1 MTKVLIFEG
10 VDKAGKSTTA
20 EKLAQDWGYK
30 IVKGLAV
37 KTPTGMEQACKALLK
52 EVGDYIRADV
62 PGVIID
68 RIHIMSDAIYNPVH
82 RDPSAANAQA
92 AYQIVYSNM
101 EELLKRTL
109 ADTEVYA
116 FIFTADAD
124 IILKRM
130 EAGGGPE
137 DIQEEDVKRNVER
150 YLDAYANLYTALITG
165 VEPYNTTL
173 KQTVLVDTTKI
184 SFEKVVEAVKDIL
197 KGVENNNTI
206 SVESLLKDD
215 RLLFAPI
222 VPKGFKIKSD
232 FALVLAQNLVR
243 NKKQKKYWRE
253 FTGYK
258 VLDNGAFEL
267 GKSIELSTLLDIAKA
282 INADELVLPDVFR
295 DMDETIKR
303 TEEAILVIDKYKEKG
318 LIRPDLKL
326 MAVPQGKDLYEWLTC
341 FDTFLKNPKIDVIAI
356 NRDSARFYG
365 SRLKTLEHVYA
376 GIIAVSPDIVK
387 EYHLLGM
394 QDNIHEAKEVSEKF
408 GWVRSMDS
416 CFPYLIAREYC
427 KNKNEVVN
435 AMEAGIERSNIKE
448 TINFNAPYN
457 ASIEDCLRRVRR
469 VMRKWNIN
477 I

>member
-20 EKLAQDWGYK
+20 ERLAQDLGYK

-37 KTPTGMEQACKALLK
+37 KTPIGMEQACRALLK
-52 EVGDYIRADV
+52 EVGDYIRAGI

-82 RDPSAANAQA
+82 RDLHATSAHE
-92 AYQIVYSNM
+92 AYQAVYSNM
-101 EELLKRTL
+101 EELLKKTL
-109 ADTEVYA
+109 AGTEAYT

-124 IILKRM
+124 VILKRM
-130 EAGGGPE
+130 EADGGPE
-137 DIQEEDVKRNVER
+137 DVQEEDVKRNVER
-150 YLDAYANLYTALITG
+150 YLDAYANLYTALLSG
-165 VEPYNTTL
+165 AEPYNTVL
-173 KQTVLVDTTKI
+173 KQTVLVDTTTI
-184 SFEKVVEAVKDIL
+184 DFEKVVAAVKAVLNGSD
-197 KGVENNNTI
+197 NNNII
-206 SVESLLKDD
+206 SVEELLKDD

-222 VPKGFKIKSD
+222 VPKGFKVKSD
-232 FALVLAQNLVR
+232 FALVLAQNLIG

-253 FTGYK
+253 FAGYK

-267 GKSIELSTLLDIAKA
+267 GSSIELNTLLDIARA
-282 INADELVLPDVFR
+282 INADEVVLPDVFR
-295 DMDETIKR
+295 DVDETLKR
-303 TEEAILVIDKYKEKG
+303 TEEAIKVVDKYKEKG

-341 FDTFLKNPKIDVIAI
+341 FETFLKNPKIDVIAI

-376 GIIAVSPDIVK
+376 GIIAVNPDIVK

-394 QDNIHEAKEVSEKF
+394 QDNIHEAREVAEKF

-427 KNKNEVVN
+427 KDKAQIESV
-435 AMEAGIERSNIKE
+435 MEAGVERSSIGE
-448 TINFNAPYN
+448 TIKFNAPYN